1 MKINKDSTLVHKS
14 FSTKMGALDTIEV
27 VAKRAG
33 ASYCNVNGVQVDI
46 TNSPGITALIFT
58 ENAAGGL
65 DLTTRVRYNTLQ
77 NPQAGQPNP
86 SMPVSLYNLL
96 RGLANNQVFVLYTY
110 NINTRPSVYDLTRL
124 PDTYA
129 VNVYRSTIDINFLF
143 AAIGS
148 YKWNTIQRIANN
160 GREYTPFCCIGR
172 VVHSSLVSDPYSF
185 RAQVTHE
192 AIGNIRGQNMDAV
205 LKVNIPK
212 FFTKNTIDYSQYY
225 DLNVIGDPDSGNT
238 TIYGPIPPE
247 KTFPTAVQVPSYAG
261 VKVTME
267 VGYYST
273 VATYNGYTY
282 ANNSEITINVVN
294 ANNTILVTK
303 RLYGCYIP
311 QKVSIDIPP
320 NIRNAHGDLRVM
332 VTRNHSSGDS
342 GLRSYVT
349 NISYAKYA
357 AAPNGTNEVSNV
369 LVDNR
374 VITVKSVNASNI
386 GIDMTDTV
394 HFNALQT
401 VGDSTL
407 YNYTTSRWLG
417 NSTIPTFLINNTTN
431 TYTSSEVDIDSSCNY
446 VYHMLTVPTA
456 FNLYIDTLDSNGDLV
471 AGLSHNGGATTTTA
485 SIVYNTSSQSILDKT
500 LYCHQFVNIPI
511 FGVGADTTTKTYKGP
526 LVEKLPSNGV
536 KQYVQLN
543 QFAKKLRIR
552 IKSTQA
558 GIMVFHVKLLPMIV
572 GLRNDGVL
580 FSNIKNE

>member
-14 FSTKMGALDTIEV
+14 ISTKMGALDTIEV
-27 VAKRAG
+27 VAKRSG

-46 TNSPGITALIFT
+46 TNAPGITALIFT

-65 DLTTRVRYNTLQ
+65 NLTTRVRYNTLQ
-77 NPQAGQPNP
+77 NPQAGQPNT

-96 RGLANNQVFVLYTY
+96 RGLANNQVFVIYTY
-110 NINTRPSVYDLTRL
+110 NINTRPSNYDLTRL
-124 PDTYA
+124 PDTNS
-129 VNVYRSTIDINFLF
+129 VNIYRSTIDINFLF

-172 VVHSSLVSDPYSF
+172 VVHSSHVSDQYSF

-192 AIGNIRGQNMDAV
+192 ALGNIRGQNMDAV

-225 DLNVIGDPDSGNT
+225 DLNVIGNPDSGNT

-247 KTFPTAVQVPSYAG
+247 KTFPTNIQIQSYAG
-261 VKVTME
+261 VKVTMD

-273 VATYNGYTY
+273 GATYHGST
-282 ANNSEITINVVN
+282 NNSEITINIVN
-294 ANNTILVTK
+294 ASNTVLVTK
-303 RLYGCYIP
+303 KVYGYIP
-311 QKVSIDIPP
+311 QKVTIDIPP
-320 NIRNAHGDLRVM
+320 NIRNAQGDLRV
-332 VTRNHSSGDS
+332 VVKRNHSAGDV

-357 AAPNGTNEVSNV
+357 VAPNGTNEVSNV
-369 LVDNR
+369 IVDKR
-374 VITVKSVNASNI
+374 AIAVKSINASNI
-386 GIDMTDTV
+386 GIDMVDTAY
-394 HFNALQT
+394 FNALQT

-407 YNYTTSRWLG
+407 YSYTTSRWLG

-446 VYHMLTVPTA
+446 VYQMLTTPNA
-456 FNLYIDTLDSNGDLV
+456 FNLYIDTLDANGNLV

-485 SIVYNTSSQSILDKT
+485 SIVYNASSQSILGKT

-526 LVEKLPSNGV
+526 LVEK
-536 KQYVQLN
+536 
-543 QFAKKLRIR
+543 
-552 IKSTQA
+552 TT
-558 GIMVFHVKLLPMIV
+558 
-572 GLRNDGVL
+572 
-580 FSNIKNE
+580 E

>member
-14 FSTKMGALDTIEV
+14 LSTKMGALDTIEV
-27 VAKRAG
+27 VARRAG

-46 TNSPGITALIFT
+46 TNAPGITALIFT

-65 DLTTRVRYNTLQ
+65 DLTTRVRYNTMQ
-77 NPQAGQPNP
+77 NPQAGQPHP
-86 SMPVSLYNLL
+86 SLPVSLYNLL

-110 NINTRPSVYDLTRL
+110 LINTRPSVYDLTRL

-129 VNVYRSTIDINFLF
+129 VNVYRSTIDINYLF

-160 GREYTPFCCIGR
+160 GREYTPYCCIGR
-172 VVHSSLVSDPYSF
+172 VVHRSHVSDPYSF

-192 AIGNIRGQNMDAV
+192 ALGNIRGQNIDAV

-225 DLNVIGDPDSGNT
+225 NLNVIGDPDSGNT

-247 KTFPTAVQVPSYAG
+247 KTYPTAVQVQSHSG
-261 VKVTME
+261 VKVTMD

-273 VATYNGYTY
+273 GATYHGST
-282 ANNSEITINVVN
+282 NNSEITINIVN
-294 ANNTILVTK
+294 PSGTVLVTK
-303 RLYGCYIP
+303 KVYGYIP
-311 QKVSIDIPP
+311 QKVTIDIPP
-320 NIRNAHGDLRVM
+320 NTRNANGDLRVV
-332 VTRNHSSGDS
+332 VTRNHSAGEV
-342 GLRSYVT
+342 GLRSYVN

-357 AAPNGTNEVSNV
+357 AAPNGTNEVNNV
-369 LVDNR
+369 LVDKR
-374 VITVKSVNASNI
+374 VIAVKSVNASNI
-386 GIDMTDTV
+386 GIDMVDTA

-401 VGDSTL
+401 VGNSTL

-417 NSTIPTFLINNTTN
+417 NSTIPTFLINNTTT

-446 VYHMLTVPTA
+446 VYHMLTTPNA
-456 FNLYIDTLDSNGDLV
+456 FNLYIDTLDANGNLV

-485 SIVYNTSSQSILDKT
+485 TITYNASSQSILGKA

-511 FGVGADTTTKTYKGP
+511 FGVGADTSTKTYKGP

-536 KQYVQLN
+536 KQYIQFN
-543 QFAKKLRIR
+543 QFAKKIRVRIR
-552 IKSTQA
+552 STQA
-558 GIMVFHVKLLPMIV
+558 GNMVFHAKLLPMIV

-580 FSNIKNE
+580 FSNIKNA